1 MLSDRPYMRDTYGRS
16 PFSALTWLICAI
28 AGGFVVENI
37 FLRWFGDDIGTRF
50 FYFFTLSSEGIANG
64 FAWTLV
70 SHALIHNPSG
80 LLHLAFTLLA
90 IFLFGRIVL
99 PEVGARRFL
108 LIFASAVALGGLAW
122 LAVNWGQGD
131 KLFGASAGVSALI
144 VVFACLAPQQPITFF
159 LIDIGMRAKHLAI
172 GLFVINV
179 LGLVLLEIPG
189 RNSWFAMAHSAQ
201 LGGMMAGWLY
211 FRLVH
216 QEGWASFKQ
225 HNPEIELPRWFRKA
239 RKVDTP
245 PPSLKVNI
253 NSGGD
258 MRAEIDRILDKI
270 NSQGFPSLTA
280 EEKHLL
286 DHARDHLS
294 RR

>member
-1 MLSDRPYMRDTYGRS
+1 MLSDRPYMHENYSRS
-16 PFSALTWLICAI
+16 RFSALTWLICVI

-37 FLRWFGDDIGTRF
+37 FLRWFGGDAGTRF
-50 FYFFTLSSEGIANG
+50 FDYLTLSSEAISRG

-70 SHALIHNPSG
+70 SHALIHNPNG

-90 IFLFGRIVL
+90 IFLFGRMVL
-99 PEVGARRFL
+99 PEIGARHFL
-108 LIFASAVALGGLAW
+108 MVFAGAVTLGGLAW
-122 LAVNWGQGD
+122 MAVNWGHDGN
-131 KLFGASAGVSALI
+131 LYGASAGVSALM
-144 VVFACLAPQQPITFF
+144 VVFACLAPNQPITFF
-159 LIDIGMRAKHLAI
+159 MIDIGMRAKHLAI
-172 GLFVINV
+172 GLFAINL
-179 LGLVLLEIPG
+179 LGLILLEIPG

-201 LGGMMAGWLY
+201 LGGMLAGWIY

-216 QEGWASFKQ
+216 QEGWELFKQ
-225 HNPEIELPRWFRKA
+225 KPAIELPRWFRKT
-239 RKVDTP
+239 KKTTP
-245 PPSLKVNI
+245 PAPTFKVNI
-253 NSGGD
+253 NSGED

-270 NSQGFPSLTA
+270 NSDGFQSLTA